1 MSFKQRNH
9 TEKWTEEETRKF
21 LKAIEI
27 FGSDFSMIA
36 KLFPKRNRAQIKNKF
51 RKEEKEKPAEIDD
64 AFKRHRL
71 SNKRSLK
78 DRIKNFQSMLMN
90 DQLHDQRP
98 DMNKFNSN
106 SSLDSM
112 DRVIIGDI

>member
-36 KLFPKRNRAQIKNKF
+36 KLFPKRNRAQIKV
-51 RKEEKEKPAEIDD
+51 
-64 AFKRHRL
+64 
-71 SNKRSLK
+71 
-78 DRIKNFQSMLMN
+78 IKML
-90 DQLHDQRP
+90 
-98 DMNKFNSN
+98 
-106 SSLDSM
+106 
-112 DRVIIGDI
+112 